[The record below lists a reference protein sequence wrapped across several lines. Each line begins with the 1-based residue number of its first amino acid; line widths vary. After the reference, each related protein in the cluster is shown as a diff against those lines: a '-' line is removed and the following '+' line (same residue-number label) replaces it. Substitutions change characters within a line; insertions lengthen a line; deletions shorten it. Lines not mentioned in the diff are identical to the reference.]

1 MWGGG
6 NPSSFSV
13 SQGVPHSGRVEPPL
27 SVRPPLGVALGGTA
41 DGWGPGPNE
50 AYVSGEVSP
59 SPHPAS
65 GRTTNPRGAGRR
77 GVAGKPGRGLS
88 GDVTAPPQAGYLL
101 PARCALAESSPGETG
116 VRISHLGG
124 QHASVR

>member
-27 SVRPPLGVALGGTA
+27 SVRPPPRVSLGGTA

-50 AYVSGEVSP
+50 ACVSGEVSP
-59 SPHPAS
+59 SPHPGS
-65 GRTTNPRGAGRR
+65 MRTTNPRGPGSRS
-77 GVAGKPGRGLS
+77 VAGKPG
-88 GDVTAPPQAGYLL
+88 AG
-101 PARCALAESSPGETG
+101 RK
-116 VRISHLGG
+116 R
-124 QHASVR
+124 